1 MKKRIFLL
9 LAGSLGAAV
18 AATLA
23 QTPGTRLLEPAPPS
37 AGTMTRQL
45 PLPAAER
52 LDISAFA
59 DVTVREGQPQQV
71 EVTGPAYL
79 LDQLQ
84 ADVRNGVLRVRSPGA
99 RFSWLRP
106 WLRPWRPTE
115 RLKIRLTLPALTQ
128 LRLAGAGNFTGL
140 TPLTAPALAVA
151 LAGAY
156 HLTLAVRNTRTS
168 VAISGAGTV
177 TVRGTT
183 TAQDV
188 RISGAGR
195 YYAFELKSADTA
207 ARISGAG
214 AADVRATNSLTA
226 QVSGIGTIRYRG
238 QPATVAGRVSGLG
251 KVAQSE

>member
-1 MKKRIFLL
+1 MKKPIFLL

-23 QTPGTRLLEPAPPS
+23 QTPGTELLQPTQPS
-37 AGTMTRQL
+37 ASTITRQL
-45 PLPAAER
+45 PLAAAER

-106 WLRPWRPTE
+106 WCPTE

-128 LRLAGAGNFTGL
+128 LRLAGAGDFTGL

-151 LAGAY
+151 LTGAY
-156 HLTLAVRNTRTS
+156 QVTLAVRNTRTS

-177 TVRGTT
+177 TVSGTT

-207 ARISGAG
+207 ASISGTG
-214 AADVRATNSLTA
+214 TADVRATNSLTA

-251 KVAQSE
+251 KVAESE